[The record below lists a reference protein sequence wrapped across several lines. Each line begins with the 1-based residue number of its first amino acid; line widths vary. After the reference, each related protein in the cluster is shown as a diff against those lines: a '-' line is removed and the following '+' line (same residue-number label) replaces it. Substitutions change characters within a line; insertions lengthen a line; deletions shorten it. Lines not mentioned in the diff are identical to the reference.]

1 MGNKSFV
8 KIKKSNFKDEDFRRS
23 ERRIVKKHTDNYDD
37 DLKDLNFKRQY
48 LLNNEDKLYKFKEY

>member
-23 ERRIVKKHTDNYDD
+23 ERRVVKKHTDNYDD
-37 DLKDLNFKRQY
+37 DLKDLNLKRQY